1 MATFQFGEDTDYE
14 RFYQRDNMISYCLI
28 IILHEILQ
36 EAKVKLDVDLLIAL
50 SKYPYKTRKV
60 RLKPWD
66 QIFITYDGV

>member
-1 MATFQFGEDTDYE
+1 MATFEFGEDTDNE

-50 SKYPYKTRKV
+50 S
-60 RLKPWD
+60 
-66 QIFITYDGV
+66 